1 MGKVKCFFRYIF
13 RVMRTFF
20 KNLRRPVNMKTVTSR
35 HVWVLESENSKEVVL
50 KCEDCGKLD
59 ISRKAGRGA

>member
-1 MGKVKCFFRYIF
+1 MSKVKCFFRYIF
-13 RVMRTFF
+13 RVIRTFF
-20 KNLRRPVNMKTVTSR
+20 KNLRRPVIMRCVTSR

-59 ISRKAGRGA
+59 ISRKVRSGA